1 MHLNIDGL
9 TKFLPIPLFG
19 TVNKGGA
26 TPHLDIM
33 QVHQL
38 LASSLN
44 AVDVG
49 LQVWDAEDK
58 LVLYNKKIAQM
69 EGRLHRPE
77 NIGKSFDHLMRDGL
91 SQGFF
96 PAAIGCEDEW
106 LSECLRMRASIS
118 TSKAPRLVHISPSL
132 WVNIYESR
140 TPEGYLVS
148 AWVDVSDWVHKGQV
162 LEASNVQLAQQ
173 SATDGLTGLA
183 NRRHFDEALKTEWL
197 RAARR
202 YSPLS
207 LLMVDIDHFKRYNDH
222 YGHLAGDECLR
233 RVAQALSLCAHRA
246 GELVARY
253 GGEEFVILLP
263 ASDMTQACET
273 AQRCLDQIMQE
284 ALPHGASNSSKLVTL
299 SIGVACLQP
308 NATLDASILL
318 RAADAAMYRAKSNG
332 RSCYQIAQ
340 PSDGLI
346 DANTPLGN

>member
-1 MHLNIDGL
+1 MHLYIDGS
-9 TKFLPIPLFG
+9 TKFLPTPLLG
-19 TVNKGGA
+19 AVNQGGA

-33 QVHQL
+33 QAHQL

-58 LVLYNKKIAQM
+58 LVLYNKKIVQL

-77 NIGKSFDHLMRDGL
+77 NIGKSFDHLMREGFRQGL
-91 SQGFF
+91 IPS
-96 PAAIGCEDEW
+96 AVGCEEKW
-106 LSECLRMRASIS
+106 LSKRLNKRALVSS
-118 TSKAPRLVHISPSL
+118 SKEPRLVHISPQL
-132 WVNIYESR
+132 WVNVYESR

-148 AWVDVSDWVHKGQV
+148 AWVDVSDLVIKGQ
-162 LEASNVQLAQQ
+162 LLKASNEQLAQQ

-202 YSPLS
+202 YAPLS

-263 ASDMTQACET
+263 ATDMTQACET

-284 ALPHGASNSSKLVTL
+284 ALPHVASDSSKLVTL

-308 NATLDASILL
+308 NATLDASTLL
-318 RAADAAMYRAKSNG
+318 KAADAAMYRAKSNG
-332 RSCYQIAQ
+332 RSCYQIA
-340 PSDGLI
+340 P
-346 DANTPLGN
+346 PLRLGD

>member
-1 MHLNIDGL
+1 MHLYIDGS
-9 TKFLPIPLFG
+9 TQFLPTPLLG
-19 TVNKGGA
+19 AANNGGA

-33 QVHQL
+33 QAHQL

-58 LVLYNKKIAQM
+58 LVLYNKKIVQL

-77 NIGKSFDHLMRDGL
+77 NIGKSFDHLMREGFRQGL
-91 SQGFF
+91 IPS
-96 PAAIGCEDEW
+96 AVGCEEKW
-106 LSECLRMRASIS
+106 LSKRLNKRALVS
-118 TSKAPRLVHISPSL
+118 TSKEPRLVHISPQL
-132 WVNIYESR
+132 WVNVYESR

-148 AWVDVSDWVHKGQV
+148 AWVDVSDLVIKGQ
-162 LEASNVQLAQQ
+162 LLKASNEQLAQQ

-202 YSPLS
+202 FSPLS

-263 ASDMTQACET
+263 ATDMTQACET

-284 ALPHGASNSSKLVTL
+284 ALPHVASDSSKLVTL

-308 NATLDASILL
+308 NATLDASTLL
-318 RAADAAMYRAKSNG
+318 KAADAAMYRAKSNG
-332 RSCYQIAQ
+332 RSCYQIA
-340 PSDGLI
+340 P
-346 DANTPLGN
+346 PLRLGD

>member
-1 MHLNIDGL
+1 MHLYIDGS
-9 TKFLPIPLFG
+9 TQFLPTPLLEAA
-19 TVNKGGA
+19 NNGGA

-58 LVLYNKKIAQM
+58 LVLYNKKIVQL

-77 NIGKSFDHLMRDGL
+77 NIGKSFDHLMREGL
-91 SQGFF
+91 RHGFVQ
-96 PAAIGCEDEW
+96 AALGCEEKW
-106 LSECLRMRASIS
+106 LSDSHRKRALIS
-118 TSKAPRLVHISPSL
+118 TNEEPRLVHISPQL

-148 AWVDVSDWVHKGQV
+148 AWVDVSDLVIKGQL
-162 LEASNVQLAQQ
+162 LEASNEQLAQQ

-202 YSPLS
+202 FSPLS

-222 YGHLAGDECLR
+222 YGHMAGDECLR

-263 ASDMTQACET
+263 ATDMTQACET

-284 ALPHGASNSSKLVTL
+284 ALPHVASDSSKLVTL

-308 NATLDASILL
+308 SATLDASTLL
-318 RAADAAMYRAKSNG
+318 KAADAAMYRAKSNG
-332 RSCYQIAQ
+332 RSCYQSA
-340 PSDGLI
+340 P
-346 DANTPLGN
+346 PLRLGD

>member
-1 MHLNIDGL
+1 MHLHIDGSS
-9 TKFLPIPLFG
+9 KFLPTPFLG
-19 TVNKGGA
+19 AVSNGEA

-33 QVHQL
+33 QAHQL

-44 AVDVG
+44 SVDVG

-58 LVLYNKKIAQM
+58 LVLYNKKIAQL
-69 EGRLHRPE
+69 EDRLHRPE
-77 NIGKSFDHLMRDGL
+77 HIGQSFEHLLREGL
-91 SQGFF
+91 RQGCI
-96 PAAIGCEDEW
+96 PAARGFEEAW
-106 LSECLRMRASIS
+106 LNERLRKRALVNQSKEPELVKIS
-118 TSKAPRLVHISPSL
+118 AAM
-132 WVNIYESR
+132 WVNVYETR

-148 AWVDVSDWVHKGQV
+148 AWVDVSDLVLKGQL
-162 LEASNVQLAQQ
+162 LEASNEQLAQQ

-202 YSPLS
+202 HSPLS

-233 RVAQALSLCAHRA
+233 RVAHALSLCAHRA

-284 ALPHGASNSSKLVTL
+284 ALPHDASNSSKLVTL

-308 NATLDASILL
+308 KATLDASTLL
-318 RAADAAMYRAKSNG
+318 KAADAAMYRAKSNG
-332 RSCYQIAQ
+332 RSCYQLAQ
-340 PSDGLI
+340 SSDGAI
-346 DANTPLGN
+346 DTDTPQGN

>member
-1 MHLNIDGL
+1 MHQYIDGS
-9 TKFLPIPLFG
+9 TKYLPNPIFG
-19 TVNKGGA
+19 AANNGGA

-33 QVHQL
+33 QAHQL

-58 LVLYNKKIAQM
+58 LVLFNKKIVQL
-69 EGRLHRPE
+69 EGRLHRSE
-77 NIGKSFDHLMRDGL
+77 NIGKSFDHLMREGL
-91 SQGFF
+91 RQGFVQ
-96 PAAIGCEDEW
+96 AALGCEEKW
-106 LSECLRMRASIS
+106 LSECLSKRASIS
-118 TSKAPRLVHISPSL
+118 TSKEPRLVQLSQNL
-132 WVNIYESR
+132 WVNIYETR

-148 AWVDVSDWVHKGQV
+148 AWVDVSDLVHKGQL
-162 LEASNVQLAQQ
+162 LEASNEQLAQQ

-202 YSPLS
+202 FSPLS
-207 LLMVDIDHFKRYNDH
+207 LLMVDIDYFKRYNDH

-284 ALPHGASNSSKLVTL
+284 ALPHGASDSSQLVTL

-308 NATLDASILL
+308 NATLDASTLL
-318 RAADAAMYRAKSNG
+318 KAADAAMYRAKSNG
-332 RSCYQIAQ
+332 RSCYQIA
-340 PSDGLI
+340 P
-346 DANTPLGN
+346 PLRWGD